1 MKETFKRMYGFKIV
15 VIFDLKI
22 EPDLKNWVNASL
34 KLISFQPLTCFDC
47 F

>member
-1 MKETFKRMYGFKIV
+1 MFETFERMYGFKNT

-34 KLISFQPLTCFDC
+34 KLFF
-47 F
+47 